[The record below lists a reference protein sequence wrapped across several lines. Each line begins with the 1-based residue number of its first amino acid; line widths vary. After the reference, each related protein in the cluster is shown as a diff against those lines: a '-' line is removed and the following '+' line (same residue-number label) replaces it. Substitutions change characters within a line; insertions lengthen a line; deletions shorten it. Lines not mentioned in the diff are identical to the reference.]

1 MSDDPAPRLT
11 QHDVHWDHIALH
23 GDCNFLAIV
32 EANVDLL
39 AKQADDLRNEL
50 NQVRGSVGGLQ
61 TDRLAV
67 GNDFDFVA
75 TLERELL
82 VLTRVIQNENV
93 GVSRSVNGR
102 VGERNFLRKVDD
114 RIRRQNDD
122 GNEELRVSVD
132 DAQADLIATIDGF
145 LFVAQQRTKLEL
157 EEKIFAGVDAGFRG
171 VANDRKLD
179 FFGIVETNRQVVC
192 VLKDWNVKKS

>member
-1 MSDDPAPRLT
+1 MNLLCLSHANESRRKFDEVFVWKSTINEQISDDPAPRLT

-39 AKQADDLRNEL
+39 AKQAEDLRNEL

-61 TDRLAV
+61 AERFAV

-82 VLTRVIQNENV
+82 VLTRVI
-93 GVSRSVNGR
+93 
-102 VGERNFLRKVDD
+102 
-114 RIRRQNDD
+114 
-122 GNEELRVSVD
+122 
-132 DAQADLIATIDGF
+132 
-145 LFVAQQRTKLEL
+145 
-157 EEKIFAGVDAGFRG
+157 
-171 VANDRKLD
+171 
-179 FFGIVETNRQVVC
+179 
-192 VLKDWNVKKS
+192 